1 MVGSGNCIV
10 KFTIGV
16 VVLYFVYLLFSS
28 PGVVVVNTNGEIKGA
43 NNQLRVLLKRKSFWD
58 GQLQKIYEQ
67 MELINTYPERTS
79 EVKSS
84 MDKQS
89 TEEEELNRKFEEFK
103 LKKIE
108 ELEQIKIIVKSKMLS

>member
-1 MVGSGNCIV
+1 V

-16 VVLYFVYLLFSS
+16 VVLYYVYLLFSS
-28 PGVVVVNTNGEIKGA
+28 PGVVVVNTNGEINGA

-58 GQLQKIYEQ
+58 GQLQRINEQ
-67 MELINTYPERTS
+67 MELINTYPERTN

>member
-1 MVGSGNCIV
+1 M

-28 PGVVVVNTNGEIKGA
+28 PGVVVVNTNGEIKGV

-58 GQLQKIYEQ
+58 GQLQKINEQ
-67 MELINTYPERTS
+67 MELLNTYPERTN

-84 MDKQS
+84 VDKQS
-89 TEEEELNRKFEEFK
+89 TEQEELNRKFEEFRQ
-103 LKKIE
+103 KKIE